1 MPGAAPTTLPLAAGF
16 VLLDDADAVVIV
28 GSRFNAGIS
37 TIGVAAGATV
47 VRIDVDE
54 RRLDTV
60 RSEGGALVGIH
71 ADAAEGADVLAA
83 AVAEVRAADAER
95 DAVHAARIAEVRTAV
110 VKGLAEHYPDTWA
123 YCSAVR
129 SALPP
134 DGILVDEMTQVGYMA
149 RNGYPAALPRTY
161 IGSGYQGTLGF
172 GYCTALGAKV
182 GRPDVP
188 VVSIS
193 GDGGFLYGASEMATA
208 VHHGIAVV
216 AVVFRDDAFGN
227 VRRIQRDVYGREIG
241 STLTNPDFAALAR
254 SFGVHGER
262 VDDAGGLEGAL
273 RTAID
278 RDEPALIEAPQS
290 LQPDIMS
297 VVIGRR
303 RL

>member
-1 MPGAAPTTLPLAAGF
+1 
-16 VLLDDADAVVIV
+16 
-28 GSRFNAGIS
+28 
-37 TIGVAAGATV
+37 
-47 VRIDVDE
+47 
-54 RRLDTV
+54 
-60 RSEGGALVGIH
+60 
-71 ADAAEGADVLAA
+71 
-83 AVAEVRAADAER
+83 
-95 DAVHAARIAEVRTAV
+95 
-110 VKGLAEHYPDTWA
+110 
-123 YCSAVR
+123 
-129 SALPP
+129 
-134 DGILVDEMTQVGYMA
+134 MTQVGYMA

-273 RTAID
+273 RAAID